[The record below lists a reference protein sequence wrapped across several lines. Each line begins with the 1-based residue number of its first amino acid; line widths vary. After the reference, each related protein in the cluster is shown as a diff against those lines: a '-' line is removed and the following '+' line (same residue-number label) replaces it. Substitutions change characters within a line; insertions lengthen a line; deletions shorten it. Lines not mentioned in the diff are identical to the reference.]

1 MTPKEFML
9 FEDCLQSPDPPGWV
23 TVSGLT
29 DCERDSRFVFS
40 ALASPG
46 SVGNLLKEP
55 SHEVNPSWFGIPTFA
70 KSGGR
75 VSFEPNN
82 SYREVGIYLEP
93 FVFERDFHG
102 ARPGASEV
110 VQDFA
115 MYHDIFLD
123 QGKKAYV
130 DLEGE
135 QIVRVLPSGMQVREN
150 ALRDYLAARQ
160 MVLVLYYKHQRRLEA
175 SVSELAGKE
184 RLDLYPE
191 AADAKYRIVAGDAE
205 GGGGFSMLLG
215 KRVVRPYRE
224 PRHKDY
230 VSALDSPK
238 RYETYECLENGEPV
252 EKSCRAEPGRPP
264 TPVFFKRKVL
274 KRYYD
279 SSLHDVNNDTI
290 WHLDLWYIRFKD
302 NGETVRVWLE
312 DLGMLPHDE
321 QLHWKSHSDTPRHPP
336 EGAAARPE
344 CERLLELRAR
354 TNGNFE
360 RRFGFKLFKELP
372 SGRDAIGLHDPVSNE
387 ESEFNEQILNMAKIF
402 VDGINEQDLARSM
415 QGAERGRSISNML
428 RFLADAGLE
437 RSEAEKIGAGFRA
450 VQSLRSAAAA
460 HWKGRNYEKD
470 LRRLGLEGKDPR
482 DRFVKVAARLL
493 FLLERLDGWLEG
505 GPRDGAG

>member
-1 MTPKEFML
+1 MTPREFML

-29 DCERDSRFVFS
+29 DCDRDSRFVFS

-46 SVGNLLKEP
+46 SVGELLKDP
-55 SHEVNPSWFGIPTFA
+55 SHEVNPSRFGIPTFA

-75 VSFEPNN
+75 VSFEPN
-82 SYREVGIYLEP
+82 SPYRDRERNIHLEP

-115 MYHDIFLD
+115 MYHDLFPD

-135 QIVRVLPSGMQVREN
+135 QIVRVLPSGMQVREE

-160 MVLVLYYKHQRRLEA
+160 MVLVLYYDHRRRLDA
-175 SVSELAGKE
+175 SVSELAGKDH
-184 RLDLYPE
+184 LDLHPE

-215 KRVVRPYRE
+215 KRVVRPYGE
-224 PRHKDY
+224 PRHRDY

-252 EKSCRAEPGRPP
+252 EKSCRAEPGQPP

-279 SSLHDVNNDTI
+279 SGLYDVDNGTI
-290 WHLDLWYIRFKD
+290 WHLDLWYIGFKD

-312 DLGMLPHDE
+312 DLGRLPHDE

-336 EGAAARPE
+336 REIPAKSE
-344 CERLLELRAR
+344 CGRLLELRAR
-354 TNGNFE
+354 MNENFE

-428 RFLADAGLE
+428 RFLADTGLGPGK
-437 RSEAEKIGAGFRA
+437 AEKIATGFRM
-450 VQSLRSAAAA
+450 VQSLRSTAAA
-460 HWKGRNYEKD
+460 HWRGGNYEKD
-470 LRRLGLEGKDPR
+470 LRRFGLEEKDPR
-482 DRFVKVAARLL
+482 DRFGKVAARP
-493 FLLERLDGWLEG
+493 WWPSCEG
-505 GPRDGAG
+505 TAC

>member
-1 MTPKEFML
+1 MVSDKELML
-9 FEDCLQSPDPPGWV
+9 FKDCIQSPDPPGWV

-46 SVGNLLKEP
+46 SVGELLKDP

-70 KSGGR
+70 KSEGR

-110 VQDFA
+110 VQDLA
-115 MYHDIFLD
+115 MYHDLFLD

-130 DLEGE
+130 DLAGE
-135 QIVRVLPSGMQVREN
+135 QIVRVPPSGMQVSEK

-160 MVLVLYYKHQRRLEA
+160 MILVLYYDHRRWLEA

-205 GGGGFSMLLG
+205 DGGGFSMLLG
-215 KRVVRPYRE
+215 KRVVRPYAE
-224 PRHKDY
+224 PRHRDY

-238 RYETYECLENGEPV
+238 RYETYECVENGEPV

-274 KRYYD
+274 KRYHD
-279 SSLHDVNNDTI
+279 SSLCDVHNGTI
-290 WHLDLWYIRFKD
+290 WHLDLWYIGFRD

-312 DLGMLPHDE
+312 DLGMIPHRE
-321 QLHWKSHSDTPRHPP
+321 QLHWKSFNDMPRHPP
-336 EGAAARPE
+336 EIVEAKSE
-344 CERLLELRAR
+344 CERLLGLRAR
-354 TNGNFE
+354 TNENFE

-372 SGRDAIGLHDPVSNE
+372 SGKGAIGLHDPVSNE

-402 VDGINEQDLARSM
+402 VDGIDGKRLARNA
-415 QGAERGRSISNML
+415 QLDERGKSISNL
-428 RFLADAGLE
+428 RQFLTEKGLE
-437 RSEAEKIGAGFRA
+437 PSVAEKIAAGFRT
-450 VQSLRSAAAA
+450 VQSLRSTAAA
-460 HWKGRNYEKD
+460 HLRGGNYERD
-470 LRRLGLEGKDPR
+470 LRRFGLGEDPR
-482 DRFVKVAARLL
+482 DRFVRVAARLR

-505 GPRDGAG
+505 SSWHGAA